1 MIFDSHAH
9 YDDKQFDEDREEVL
23 LHLKDAGV
31 ERVVNISNGW
41 DDMLRSF
48 VLIEKYPFMYG
59 TAGIHPCKV
68 SDLNEE
74 RMEELR
80 QYCRRDK
87 IVAVGEIGLDYYWMT
102 DPKEVQREW
111 FIRQL
116 RLAKEENLPVVIHS
130 RDASQDTFDIM
141 KAEHAGTTG
150 GVIHCYSGSLEMA
163 REYVKLG
170 YYLGIGGVVTF
181 KNSKV
186 LKKVA
191 AEIPLEHIVVETDC
205 PYLAP
210 TPHRGKRNSSAYLP
224 LVIKEIAALY
234 SGSAIRVLRV
244 SAVTGQGIDELRREL
259 AGKLSAFTGNSGVG
273 KSSILN
279 ALDPRFSLAVGEV
292 SKALGRGRHTTRHV
306 ELFSL
311 GQDTYVIDT
320 PGFAS
325 FDTQELD
332 LELKE
337 HLPETFPEFAPY
349 VGGCRFV
356 GCSHTKEKGCAVLEA
371 VHQGKIPRSRH
382 ASYLRL
388 YNELK
393 DLKAWDKK

>member
-23 LHLKDAGV
+23 AHLKDAGV

-41 DDMLRSF
+41 DDMLRSLAL
-48 VLIEKYPFMYG
+48 VEKYPFMYG

-80 QYCRRDK
+80 HYCRRDK
-87 IVAVGEIGLDYYWMT
+87 VVAVGEIGLDYYWM
-102 DPKEVQREW
+102 
-111 FIRQL
+111 
-116 RLAKEENLPVVIHS
+116 AKEENLPVVIHS

-224 LVIKEIAALY
+224 LVIDEIA
-234 SGSAIRVLRV
+234 SLRNISPEEV
-244 SAVTGQGIDELRREL
+244 EQVTYE
-259 AGKLSAFTGNSGVG
+259 
-273 KSSILN
+273 N
-279 ALDPRFSLAVGEV
+279 A
-292 SKALGRGRHTTRHV
+292 
-306 ELFSL
+306 
-311 GQDTYVIDT
+311 
-320 PGFAS
+320 
-325 FDTQELD
+325 
-332 LELKE
+332 
-337 HLPETFPEFAPY
+337 
-349 VGGCRFV
+349 C
-356 GCSHTKEKGCAVLEA
+356 
-371 VHQGKIPRSRH
+371 
-382 ASYLRL
+382 RL
-388 YNELK
+388 YGLQ
-393 DLKAWDKK
+393 